1 MQQPT
6 QPYDEWE
13 WQQPGT
19 PWRKRAIYHVTLT
32 AAYHAAVLGTLRI
45 PGRDPERAEIDAKPL
60 GQAVKDC
67 VWTIKRRHSEIGIWR
82 VQLMDSHIHFLVH
95 VERKMESSI
104 NEVMRGFWQGC
115 KAAARRAS
123 ADDIRLIT
131 DRHPIPE
138 GQDIGGFVFPTKP
151 HIRPMSRGGQL
162 DTMFRYVDDNP
173 KRKAFSYL
181 YEGCYRVTE
190 DVIIAGRRYAAVGNL
205 LLLQEPRRQTIHV
218 HKEWVWDAERHGN
231 DKPLRDYKNHCVLEA
246 RKGGMLSV
254 SPCINEHEAQ
264 VRDVLLAE
272 GWPMAIIM
280 DNGFRPFYTPP
291 TEWCKPL
298 AEGRLLLLAPW
309 PYVENKPT
317 ILRQEAVTLNG
328 YADEIVAER

>member
-1 MQQPT
+1 MQT
-6 QPYDEWE
+6 NRPYDWCE

-19 PWRKRAIYHVTLT
+19 PWRKRAIYHITLT
-32 AAYHAAVLGTLRI
+32 AAYHADVLGSLRI
-45 PGRDPERAEIDAKPL
+45 PDGDPEQAVIDPKSL

-67 VWTIKRRHSEIGIWR
+67 VWTIKKHHPDVAIWR
-82 VQLMDSHIHFLVH
+82 VQLMDSHIHFIVH
-95 VERKMESSI
+95 VERAMESSI
-104 NEVMRGFWQGC
+104 KEVMRGFWQGC

-123 ADDIRLIT
+123 ADDIRVIK
-131 DRHPIPE
+131 DRHRPYDE
-138 GQDIGGFVFPTKP
+138 TQDIGGLVFPTQP
-151 HIRPMSRGGQL
+151 HIRPMSRAGQL

-181 YEGCYRVTE
+181 HEGCYRVTE
-190 DVIIAGRRYAAVGNL
+190 GVMIAGRRYAAVGNL
-205 LLLQEPRRQTIHV
+205 LLLQEARRQTIHV
-218 HKEWVWDAERHGN
+218 HKEWVWDAERCGY

-246 RKGGMLSV
+246 RKGHMLTV

-264 VRDVLLAE
+264 VRDVLLKE
-272 GWPMAIIM
+272 GLPMAIIM

-291 TEWCKPL
+291 TEWCQPV

-309 PYVENKPT
+309 PYIENKPT

-328 YADEIVAER
+328 YADEIAAER